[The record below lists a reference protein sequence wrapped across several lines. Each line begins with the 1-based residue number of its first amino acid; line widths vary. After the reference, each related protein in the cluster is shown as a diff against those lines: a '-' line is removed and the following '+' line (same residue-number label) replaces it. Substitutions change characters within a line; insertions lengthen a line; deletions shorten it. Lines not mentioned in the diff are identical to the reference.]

1 LHKAESMSNKTFDTL
16 WHGLI
21 PGLVLPAL
29 ALLGFWIIKSDRG
42 IVDFLKHFQ
51 TINMLSKVVSLCTIP
66 NLLLFFIY
74 IWTNRNFS
82 ARGVIFSTLL
92 LAFIMVILKIV

>member
-1 LHKAESMSNKTFDTL
+1 MNKKRFDTL

-21 PGLVLPAL
+21 PGLLLPVLTL
-29 ALLGFWIIKSDRG
+29 VLSWRVKSDLGF
-42 IVDFLKHFQ
+42 VEFLEYFQ
-51 TINMLSKVVSLCTIP
+51 QMKMLSKVVSLSAIP
-66 NLLLFFIY
+66 NLLLFFIF

-92 LAFIMVILKIV
+92 LAFTMVILKFV

>member
-1 LHKAESMSNKTFDTL
+1 MSKKSYDTL

-21 PGLVLPAL
+21 PALVLPAL
-29 ALLGFWIIKSDRG
+29 TLLIFWLLKSDRSF
-42 IVDFLKHFQ
+42 VEFLEKFQ
-51 TINMLSKVVSLCTIP
+51 QMNMLSKVVSLSAIP
-66 NLLLFFIY
+66 NLLLFFIF

-92 LAFIMVILKIV
+92 LALVMVILKFV